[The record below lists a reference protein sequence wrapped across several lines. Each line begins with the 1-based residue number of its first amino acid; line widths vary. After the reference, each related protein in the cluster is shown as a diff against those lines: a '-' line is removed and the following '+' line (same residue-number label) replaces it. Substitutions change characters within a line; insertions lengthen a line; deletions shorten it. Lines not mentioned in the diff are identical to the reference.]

1 MIPEDVIEKENAKLA
16 RHLDA
21 RFKELGRALAERGI
35 EIEAVVEQAGKFAA
49 AVPSWG
55 VASGGTRFGRFPV
68 PGQPRDIYDKIDDA
82 AAIHQLTRA
91 NPTVSLHIPWD
102 QVDDTAALRKY
113 ARARGLGFD
122 AMNSNTFEDQPGQ
135 RYSYKFG
142 SLSHTDRAVRE
153 QAIAHNLEVAAIGQK
168 LGSRALSI
176 WIADGSCFPGQASLS
191 ASFERY
197 LGSLKKIY
205 ARLPNDWT
213 MFIEYKPFE
222 PAFYYT
228 VLADW
233 GAALMAA
240 HEVGPRCKVL
250 VDLGHHLPGT
260 NVEMIVARL
269 IAAGRLGGF
278 HFNDN
283 KYADD
288 DLSAGSIDPYR
299 LFRVFHE
306 LTLASRAQGRKFR
319 PAYLIDQSHLLKDP
333 IEELCMTTVEL
344 QLAYVQ
350 ALLVDNEALE
360 SYQNSNDVMM
370 AETELK
376 KAFKTDVGPVAAM
389 ARKRA
394 GGAINPIAAY
404 RASGYREKKAKERG
418 G

>member
-1 MIPEDVIEKENAKLA
+1 MIAPDVIEKSNARLA
-16 RHLDA
+16 RHLDS
-21 RFKELGRALAERGI
+21 RFRDLGRALQERGI
-35 EIEAVVEQAGKFAA
+35 EIEAVVERAGAFKA

-55 VASGGTRFGRFPV
+55 VSSGGTRFGKFPV
-68 PGQPRDIYDKIDDA
+68 PGQPRDIHEKIDDA
-82 AAIHQLTRA
+82 ATIHQLTAA

-102 QVDDTAALRKY
+102 RVEDTAALRRY
-113 ARARGLGFD
+113 ARSRGLGFD

-135 RYSYKFG
+135 RHSYKYG

-153 QAIAHNLEVAAIGQK
+153 QAVGHNLEVVAIGRK

-176 WIADGSCFPGQASLS
+176 WIADGSNFPGQASLA

-197 LGSLKKIY
+197 VGSLKKIY
-205 ARLPNDWT
+205 ARLPRDWA

-233 GAALMAA
+233 GSALMAA
-240 HEVGPRCKVL
+240 QEVGPRCKVL

-269 IAAGRLGGF
+269 IAADRLAGF

-288 DLSAGSIDPYR
+288 DLTAGSIDPYR

-306 LTLASRAQGRKFR
+306 LDLAGRELGKKFR

-344 QLAYVQ
+344 QLAHIQ
-350 ALLVDNEALE
+350 SLLVDNEALK

-370 AETELK
+370 AEQELK
-376 KAFKTDVGPVAAM
+376 TAFKTDARPIAAM
-389 ARKRA
+389 VRKRA
-394 GGAINPIAAY
+394 GGAINPVAAY
-404 RASGYREKKAKERG
+404 RLSGYRGEKAKERG